1 MNKTYNNVNEALQ
14 GIEILMHI
22 AEKVDVL
29 AWLALTGAYAE
40 IYCIKLRGMK

>member
-1 MNKTYNNVNEALQ
+1 MNKTYTNLDEALQ
-14 GIEILMHI
+14 GIETLMHI

-40 IYCIKLRGMK
+40 IYCIKLKGMK